1 MLQSV
6 TVTRSR
12 TSTILMDHWP
22 GRKFSPQ
29 STWSAVSIKFRSAKM
44 TSIKRP
50 SSPLS
55 VFLSSYGFPLVSRML
70 RRLFPRLI
78 DGILANIDYVFVYLD
93 DILVASETEEEH
105 AEHIRTVLGLLHRN
119 GVTVNFN
126 PIGPDVYF
134 ERLRPGGG
142 GPFCPTHFTIRI
154 KGFHTWLSKRSL
166 VQRYNA
172 RPIICQPGFESR
184 ASL

>member
-1 MLQSV
+1 
-6 TVTRSR
+6 
-12 TSTILMDHWP
+12 
-22 GRKFSPQ
+22 
-29 STWSAVSIKFRSAKM
+29 
-44 TSIKRP
+44 
-50 SSPLS
+50 
-55 VFLSSYGFPLVSRML
+55 ML

-134 ERLRPGGG
+134 ERLRPRGG
-142 GPFCPTHFTIRI
+142 GPFYPTHFTIRI
-154 KGFHTWLSKRSL
+154 KGFHSWPSKRSL
-166 VQRYNA
+166 VQR
-172 RPIICQPGFESR
+172 
-184 ASL
+184 